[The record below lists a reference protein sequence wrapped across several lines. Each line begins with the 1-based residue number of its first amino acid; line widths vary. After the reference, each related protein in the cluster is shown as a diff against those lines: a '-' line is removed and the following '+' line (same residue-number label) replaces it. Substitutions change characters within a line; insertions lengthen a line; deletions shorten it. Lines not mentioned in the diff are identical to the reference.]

1 MEPICHPDVHL
12 QPGTERNESSTR
24 KGILLHFWSHC
35 LTPWTEKP
43 LMHEEEQDREEYKQK
58 KKEEY
63 GNIAAKSMTDLSIL
77 KTGVWGDHWVQTS
90 KQ

>member
-1 MEPICHPDVHL
+1 
-12 QPGTERNESSTR
+12 
-24 KGILLHFWSHC
+24 
-35 LTPWTEKP
+35 
-43 LMHEEEQDREEYKQK
+43 MHEEEQDREEYKQK